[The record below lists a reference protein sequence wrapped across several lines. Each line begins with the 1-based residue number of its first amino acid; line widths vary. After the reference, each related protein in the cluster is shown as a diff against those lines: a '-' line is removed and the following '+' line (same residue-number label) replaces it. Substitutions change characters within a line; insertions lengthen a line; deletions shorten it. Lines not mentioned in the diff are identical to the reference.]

1 MKTIYI
7 KDFISL
13 PCYDSAPAIRDAI
26 DKAKKEKADIIKFEK
41 GVYPLKSSIY
51 YETDQSAHDIGGK
64 YTKEK
69 AVHLLF
75 KDFQNITI
83 CGETDDNGE
92 PATLLEGLN
101 DGEFNAILPTVLWV
115 DGGENITIKNL
126 SFTRNPEY
134 CSTGKVTKIAKND
147 ITVEVFEGNPCFVQM
162 GTYCMN
168 KFTSDGNLDGES
180 LSYGPGLGKNFKKI
194 GDNLLLLEDEKI
206 SSCVEVGDIIT
217 FHQGAQ
223 TDFQCFFGSIT
234 NLSLENLRTINSN
247 GFAHLAFHIKNLK
260 VNKVR
265 FKPRENQLFTAP
277 RDAFK
282 LHKCQGNIEIDGMEI
297 EGVRMD
303 GQNIHSNYIF
313 PVEIFE
319 NKIKFFLRSAYL
331 PIDEGSL
338 IEFYFGTDIKY
349 AKVKNIEYHGQSELD
364 GIFGHLVTVNFD
376 GPIPQNVTEETLCL
390 PVCWEPDKY
399 VCKNSTFFNIAGA
412 GQLSRIDNMHI
423 ENCTYKN
430 LMNSGILLGS
440 ENPGHAEGGHAT
452 NVKISNCSFDNCGN
466 TARYGGMGC
475 IGIKSG
481 GCNDMF
487 NHHIYISDCSFKNS
501 DLGIGINDAHH
512 VYVNNCSFEN
522 LKEKIR
528 TDFSTTDKIFVDF
541 ND

>member
-1 MKTIYI
+1 MNTIYI
-7 KDFISL
+7 KDFVTL
-13 PCYDSAPAIRDAI
+13 PCEDTAPYIRDAI
-26 DKAKKEKADIIKFEK
+26 KRAKEENADCIKFEK
-41 GVYPLKSSIY
+41 GVYPLKSSIC

-69 AVHLLF
+69 AIHLLF
-75 KDFQNITI
+75 EGLQNITI

-92 PATLLEGLN
+92 PAALLEGFN
-101 DGEFNAILPTVLWV
+101 DGKFHGILPTVFWV
-115 DGGENITIKNL
+115 DGGKNITVKNL

-134 CSTGKVTKIAKND
+134 CSAGKVVKTTKKE
-147 ITVEVFEGNPCFVQM
+147 ITVEVFAGNPCFDEM

-168 KFTSDGNLDGES
+168 RFTPDGNLNGES
-180 LSYGPGLGKNFKKI
+180 LSYGNGLNNNFKKI
-194 GDNLLLLEDEKI
+194 GDNLLVLEDERI
-206 SSCVEVGDIIT
+206 ASLVQVNDIIT

-223 TDFQCFFGSIT
+223 TDFQCFFGNIT
-234 NLSLENLRTINSN
+234 NLNLENLRTINSN
-247 GFAHLAFHIKNLK
+247 GFAHLAFNIKNLK
-260 VNKVR
+260 VKKVC
-265 FKPRENQLFTAP
+265 FKPRKNQFFTAP

-282 LHKCQGNIEIDGMEI
+282 LHKCSGNIEIDDMEI

-319 NKIKFFLRSAYL
+319 DKIKFFMRSAYL
-331 PIDEGSL
+331 PIDENSL

-349 AKVKNIEYHGQSELD
+349 AKVKNTEYNEKSELD
-364 GIFGHLVTVNFD
+364 GIFGHLVTVSFD
-376 GPIPQNVTEETLCL
+376 GDIPKNVTRDTLCL
-390 PVCWEPDKY
+390 PACWEPQSY
-399 VCKNSTFFNIAGA
+399 VCRNSKFYNIAGA
-412 GQLSRIDNMHI
+412 GQLSRIDNMII
-423 ENCTYKN
+423 ENCSYKN

-481 GCNDMF
+481 GCSDMF

-501 DLGIGINDAHH
+501 DLGVGINDAHN
-512 VYVNNCSFEN
+512 VYINNCTFEN
-522 LKEKIR
+522 IKEKIR

-541 ND
+541 K